1 MRNLARLRAIAG
13 WLESRTGLGAIVAVP
28 MAHRVPR
35 NTASWAY
42 VFGSATLILF
52 VLQIATGICL
62 ALVYVPSPDQAYES
76 LEYLNYQAA
85 LGWYLRAVHFWG
97 SNAMVLVMTLHMI
110 QVFLWGAHK
119 YPRELTW
126 VAGVLLFLCTLGM
139 AFTGQVLRWDQDA
152 YWGLGIGASIAS
164 RVPYAGPAL
173 VRTLLGGPIIAG
185 RTLSRFF
192 TLHVF
197 VVPGLLIGLV
207 GLHLWLVLRLGINE
221 WPMPGRL
228 VDRETYRRRYEA
240 EIEKDG
246 VPFFPD
252 AARKDM
258 VGMGVVVLAVLLCAA
273 IFGPNGP
280 HGVPNPTIIDT
291 APKPDFY
298 FLALY
303 ALFALIPPWI
313 EEVVLLVGPLVAIGL
328 LFAVPFLAGTGEK
341 SWRRRP
347 MAVLGL
353 LLIVLIVVTLAALG
367 VIVPWSPVMDAWTGL
382 PTPARFVTGRT
393 ALELQGALVLQ
404 NKQCRNCHALG
415 GAGGQRGPALDD
427 VATRQTQDQLIRQ
440 VLQGGGNMP
449 AYGKNLTPAEV
460 TAVVA
465 FMQTLRPSNQSAA
478 RTATEPAK
486 PGR

>member
-1 MRNLARLRAIAG
+1 MRIAWLRSIGG
-13 WLESRTGLGAIVAVP
+13 WFEDRTGLGAAVAVP
-28 MAHRVPR
+28 LTHRVPR
-35 NTASWAY
+35 RTASWAY

-52 VLQIATGICL
+52 VVQIATGICL

-85 LGWYLRAVHFWG
+85 FGWYLRAVHFWG

-110 QVFLWGAHK
+110 QVFLFGAHK

-126 VAGVLLFLCTLGM
+126 VAGVLLFMCTLGM
-139 AFTGQVLRWDQDA
+139 AFTGQILRWDQDA
-152 YWGLGIGASIAS
+152 YWGLGIGASIIS
-164 RVPYAGPAL
+164 RTPYLGSAL
-173 VRTLLGGPIIAG
+173 VHALLGGPIIAG

-240 EIEKDG
+240 EIEADS

-303 ALFALIPPWI
+303 ALFALVPPWI
-313 EEVVLLVGPLVAIGL
+313 EEAIVLVGPPVAIGL
-328 LFAVPFLAGTGEK
+328 LLVLPFLVGTGEK
-341 SWRRRP
+341 SWKRRP
-347 MAVLGL
+347 VAVLAV
-353 LLIVLIVVTLAALG
+353 LLIVLTVVTLASLG
-367 VIVPWSPVMDAWTGL
+367 LVVPWSPVMDAWTGL
-382 PTPARFVTGRT
+382 STPTRYVTGRT
-393 ALELQGALVLQ
+393 PLELQGALVLQ

-415 GAGGQRGPALDD
+415 GEGGRRGPPLDH
-427 VATRQTQDQLIRQ
+427 VATRLTQDQLIRQ

-460 TAVVA
+460 TALVA
-465 FMQTLRPSNQSAA
+465 FMQTLRPENQSPA
-478 RTATEPAK
+478 RTATEPGT

>member
-1 MRNLARLRAIAG
+1 MALIRAIG
-13 WLESRTGLGAIVAVP
+13 RWFEERTGLGEIVGVP
-28 MAHRVPR
+28 LAHRVPR
-35 NTASWAY
+35 STASWAY
-42 VFGSATLILF
+42 VFGSATLALF

-62 ALVYVPSPDQAYES
+62 ALVYVPSPDQAYQS

-85 LGWYLRAVHFWG
+85 LGWYLRALHFWG

-139 AFTGQVLRWDQDA
+139 AFTGQIMRWDQDA
-152 YWGLGIGASIAS
+152 YWGLGIGASIVS
-164 RVPYAGPAL
+164 RVPYAGSAL
-173 VRTLLGGPIIAG
+173 VHVLLGGPIIAG
-185 RTLSRFF
+185 RTLSRFV

-197 VVPGLLIGLV
+197 VIPGLLIGLV

-228 VDRETYRRRYEA
+228 VDRETYRRRYEEDVA
-240 EIEKDG
+240 KDG

-273 IFGPNGP
+273 LFGPNGP
-280 HGVPNPTIIDT
+280 NGIPDPRIVDA
-291 APKPDFY
+291 APKPDFF

-303 ALFALIPPWI
+303 ALFALVPPWM
-313 EEVVLLVGPLVAIGL
+313 EEVVLLIGPLVAIGL
-328 LFAVPFLAGTGEK
+328 LVALPFIAGTGEK

-347 MAVLGL
+347 VAVLGV
-353 LLIVLIVVTLAALG
+353 LLIVLTVVTLASLG
-367 VIVPWSPVMDAWTGL
+367 LVVPWSPVMDAWSST
-382 PTPARFVTGRT
+382 PTPVRFLKGRT
-393 ALELQGALVLQ
+393 PLELQGALVLQ
-404 NKQCRNCHALG
+404 NKQCRNCHSLAGEG
-415 GAGGQRGPALDD
+415 GRRGPALDD
-427 VATRQTQDQLIRQ
+427 VATRLTQDQLIRQ

-460 TAVVA
+460 NALVA
-465 FMQTLRPSNQSAA
+465 FMQTLRPENQPPA
-478 RTATEPAK
+478 RTATEPATPK
-486 PGR
+486 R